1 MIQIQ
6 GIGNQTGKKF
16 WRSLNELSSTPKFK
30 EWLVQEFPEGAT
42 LLESGSRRRFM
53 QLMAASMGLAGLTAC
68 RRPVEKILP
77 YAKGVEGLVHGAP
90 QHYAT
95 VMNVAGQA
103 QPLVVEAID
112 GRPIKIEGN
121 RKHPLSNGS
130 ANAWAQASI
139 LSLYDPDRSQAV
151 LEKGKASTWDAFQAA
166 AKATFVGDG
175 EGIRVLSGAVVSP
188 TLASLRAGLAA
199 KHPKAKWIEYE
210 PINED
215 ASLAGSELAFGD
227 RLRPHLNLLKAD
239 VVVSLDCDFLQ
250 LDNPGLNIIRDFAK
264 RRKAVDSAVPA
275 VAGGEHKADGHASA
289 HGHTAVADHGPKPFP
304 EWDANKPKEQQSD
317 AHPKADGHNRSDGF
331 KASAPAAHSSDPA
344 GHSTAAIPA
353 GSAQEATTINRL
365 YVVEN
370 NFTLT
375 GAQAD
380 HRLRLRA
387 SDIQAFAADLAR
399 KVAALPQGLKI
410 LGQSDKFVAAL
421 GKDLLAHKGRSV
433 VVAGPRQPAIV
444 HALAAVINQTLG
456 NIGETVSY
464 TRPGRES
471 SSVGITELAKEIG
484 AGQVKTLV
492 VLGSNPLY
500 TAPADLEFAAKYKSI
515 ATTIHLGY
523 EVDETAVASTWH
535 LPESHALE
543 SWGDAVTS
551 DGTISLQQPLIEPLF
566 KTRSAIEVISLAL
579 GITTSAYEQVKAQ
592 AKLADSAWRQAL
604 HDGLI
609 AGSQATPSK
618 PVGNA
623 KAVETALGAA
633 PKPAAGLEVVFT
645 PSASTFD
652 GRYANNAWL
661 QEAPE
666 PMTKIVWDNPALV
679 SPKTAKELKL
689 EEGSVI
695 VVERGG
701 RKVEAP
707 VLVQPGHADNSV
719 TLSLGYGRTSVG
731 RVGTGVGYN
740 AYLLRSTDA
749 MGFGTG
755 VTVSKSPRTYA
766 LVTTQ
771 EHHDQA
777 GRPVVREATVEKYKE
792 QAQFASHD
800 DAHIELFQLFD
811 SFDYSKGNQ
820 WGMVVDLQS
829 CIGCNACLVA
839 CQSENNIPVV
849 GRDQVSKGREMHWIR
864 LDRYFTGTEDDPEVV
879 YQPMACQQ
887 CENAPCESVCP
898 VAATVHSPEGLNDM
912 AYNRCVGTRYCANN
926 CPYKVRRFNYFNW
939 HKDLEEVGKMVF
951 NPDVTVRM
959 RGVMEKC
966 NYCVQRIQEVKIA
979 HKIDGRKPI
988 QDGDVLTACQQ
999 TCPAEAISF
1008 GNINDPESVV
1018 SKMKKNNRNYTLLHE
1033 LNIKPRTTYLA
1044 KVRNPNPELA

>member
-1 MIQIQ
+1 MIQIE

-16 WRSLNELSSTPKFK
+16 WRSLNELASTPKFK

-42 LLESGSRRRFM
+42 DLLDRGSRRRFM

-112 GRPIKIEGN
+112 GRPVKIEGN
-121 RKHPLSNGS
+121 RKHPISNGA

-139 LSLYDPDRSQAV
+139 LSLYDPDRSQKV
-151 LEKGKASTWDAFQAA
+151 LEKGKASTWEAFGAA

-175 EGIRVLSGAVVSP
+175 EGIRILSGAVVSP
-188 TLASLRAGLAA
+188 TLASLRASLAA
-199 KHPKAKWIEYE
+199 KHPKAKWYEYE
-210 PINED
+210 PVNED
-215 ASLAGSELAFGD
+215 SALAGSELAFGD
-227 RLRPHLNLLKAD
+227 RLRPHYNLLKAD

-250 LDNPGLNIIRDFAK
+250 LDNPGLNVIRDFAK
-264 RRKAVDSAVPA
+264 RRRAVDSAVPA
-275 VAGGEHKADGHASA
+275 GHGGDHQAAGHKADAHKADEHKADGH
-289 HGHTAVADHGPKPFP
+289 
-304 EWDANKPKEQQSD
+304 
-317 AHPKADGHNRSDGF
+317 KADGH
-331 KASAPAAHSSDPA
+331 KADEHKADAAAHAPAAAANAAAAAPA
-344 GHSTAAIPA
+344 ATPAAAPAAEST
-353 GSAQEATTINRL
+353 SINRL

-387 SDIQAFAADLAR
+387 ADVQAFAADLAR
-399 KVAALPQGLKI
+399 EVAAIPQGLKI
-410 LGQSDKFVAAL
+410 LGQSDKYIAAL
-421 GKDLLAHKGRSV
+421 AKDLLAHKGRSV
-433 VVAGPRQPAIV
+433 VLAGPRQPAIV
-444 HALAAVINQTLG
+444 HALAAAINQTLG

-464 TRPGRES
+464 TRPGRTS
-471 SSVGITELAKEIG
+471 SAAEITELAKEVA

-492 VLGSNPLY
+492 LLGANPVY
-500 TAPADLEFAAKYKSI
+500 SAPADLDFGAKYKSI
-515 ATTIHLGY
+515 ATTIHLGF
-523 EVDETAVASTWH
+523 EVDETAAASTWH

-543 SWGDAVTS
+543 SWGDAMAA
-551 DGTISLQQPLIEPLF
+551 DGTVSLQQPLIEPIF
-566 KTRSAIEVISLAL
+566 KTKSAIEVVSMAL
-579 GITTSAYEQVKAQ
+579 GVATSAYEQVKAQ
-592 AKLADSAWRQAL
+592 SKLADPAWRQAL
-604 HDGLI
+604 HDGFV
-609 AGSQATPSK
+609 AGSQAALVK
-618 PVGNA
+618 PAANA
-623 KAVETALGAA
+623 KAVETALNAA
-633 PKPAAGLEVVFT
+633 PKAAAGLEVVFA

-719 TLSLGYGRTSVG
+719 TLTLGYGRTSVG

-740 AYLLRSTDA
+740 AYLLRTADA

-755 VTVSKSPRTYA
+755 ATLAKSARTYE

-777 GRPVVREATVEKYKE
+777 GRPVVREATVDKYKE
-792 QAQFASHD
+792 EAHFASHE

-879 YQPMACQQ
+879 HQPMACQQ

-939 HKDLEEVGKMVF
+939 HKDIEEVGKMVF

-979 HKIDGRKPI
+979 HKVDGRKPI
-988 QDGDVLTACQQ
+988 KDGDVLTACQQ

-1008 GNINDPESVV
+1008 GNINDPESAV

>member
-1 MIQIQ
+1 MIQIE

-16 WRSLNELSSTPKFK
+16 WRSLNELAATPKFR
-30 EWLVQEFPEGAT
+30 EWMVQEFPEGAND
-42 LLESGSRRRFM
+42 LLDTGSRRRFM
-53 QLMAASMGLAGLTAC
+53 QIMAASMGLAGLTAC

-77 YAKGVEGLVHGAP
+77 YAKGVEGLVHGVP

-103 QPLVVEAID
+103 QPLVIEAID
-112 GRPIKIEGN
+112 GRPVKIEGN
-121 RKHPLSNGS
+121 RKHPLSNGA

-139 LSLYDPDRSQAV
+139 LSLYDPDRSQKV
-151 LEKGKASTWDAFQAA
+151 LEKGKASTWEAFEVA
-166 AKATFVGDG
+166 AKGTFAGDG
-175 EGIRVLSGAVVSP
+175 EGIRILSGTVISP
-188 TLASLRAGLAA
+188 TIAGLRSSLAA
-199 KHPKAKWIEYE
+199 KHPKAKWVEYE

-215 ASLAGSELAFGD
+215 FALAGAELAFGD
-227 RLRPHLNLLKAD
+227 RLRPHYSLSKAD
-239 VVVSLDCDFLQ
+239 VVVSLDCDFLH
-250 LDNPGLNIIRDFAK
+250 LDNPGLNVIRDFAK

-275 VAGGEHKADGHASA
+275 GHAADHKPADHKAGEIAAGVHKVDEHPMAPPAGHEL
-289 HGHTAVADHGPKPFP
+289 AVA
-304 EWDANKPKEQQSD
+304 A
-317 AHPKADGHNRSDGF
+317 
-331 KASAPAAHSSDPA
+331 APAADAAAPA
-344 GHSTAAIPA
+344 SPFADA
-353 GSAQEATTINRL
+353 STINRL
-365 YVVEN
+365 YMVEN
-370 NFTLT
+370 HFTLT

-387 SDIQAFAADLAR
+387 ADVQAFAADLAR
-399 KVAALPQGLKI
+399 EVAALPQGLKI
-410 LGQSDKFVAAL
+410 LGQSDKFIAAL
-421 GKDLLAHKGRSV
+421 AKDLLAHKGRSLV
-433 VVAGPRQPAIV
+433 LAGPRQPAIV
-444 HALAAVINQTLG
+444 HALAAAINHTLG

-471 SSVGITELAKEIG
+471 AAVGITELAKEIG

-492 VLGSNPLY
+492 VLGANPLY
-500 TAPADLEFAAKYKSI
+500 TAPADLEFAAKYKSV
-515 ATTIHLGY
+515 ATTIHLGF
-523 EVDETAVASTWH
+523 EVDETAAASTWH
-535 LPESHALE
+535 LPESHGLE

-551 DGTISLQQPLIEPLF
+551 DGTLSLQQPLIEPIF
-566 KTRSAIEVISLAL
+566 KTKSAIEVISLGL
-579 GITTSAYEQVKAQ
+579 GLTTSAYELVKAQ
-592 AKLADSAWRQAL
+592 SKLADPAWRQAL
-604 HDGLI
+604 HDGLV
-609 AGSQATPSK
+609 AGSQVTPSK
-618 PVGNA
+618 PAANP
-623 KAVETALGAA
+623 KAVEAALSAA
-633 PKPAAGLEVVFT
+633 PKAAAGLELVFF
-645 PSASTFD
+645 PSASLFD

-666 PMTKIVWDNPALV
+666 PMTKIVWDNPAIV

-695 VVERGG
+695 VIERGG

-740 AYLLRSTDA
+740 AYLLRTTDA

-755 VTVSKSPRTYA
+755 VTISKSPRTYA

-777 GRPVVREATVEKYKE
+777 GRPVVREASVEKYKE
-792 QAQFASHD
+792 ESHFASHE
-800 DAHIELFQLFD
+800 DAHVELIQLFD

-879 YQPMACQQ
+879 HQPMACQQ

-939 HKDLEEVGKMVF
+939 HEDLEEVGKMVF

-966 NYCVQRIQEVKIA
+966 TYCVQRIQEVKIA

-1008 GNINDPESVV
+1008 GNINDPESAV

-1033 LNIKPRTTYLA
+1033 LNVRPRTTYLA

>member
-1 MIQIQ
+1 MIQIE

-16 WRSLNELSSTPKFK
+16 WRSLNELAATPMFK

-42 LLESGSRRRFM
+42 DLLDSGSRRRFM

-103 QPLVVEAID
+103 QALVVEAID
-112 GRPIKIEGN
+112 GRPVKIEGN
-121 RKHPLSNGS
+121 RKHPLSNGA

-139 LSLYDPDRSQAV
+139 LNLYDPDRSQQV
-151 LEKGKASTWDAFQAA
+151 LEKGKGSTWESFATA

-175 EGIRVLSGAVVSP
+175 EGVRLLSGAVLSP
-188 TLASLRAGLAA
+188 TLGALRTALLA
-199 KHPKAKWIEYE
+199 KHPKAKWFEFE
-210 PINED
+210 AVNED
-215 ASLAGSELAFGD
+215 AALAGSEVAFGD
-227 RLRPHLNLLKAD
+227 RLRPQYNLLKAD
-239 VVVSLDCDFLQ
+239 VVLSLDCDFLQ
-250 LDNPGLNIIRDFAK
+250 LDNPGLHVIRDFAK
-264 RRKAVDSAVPA
+264 RRKAVDVGVSAGHG
-275 VAGGEHKADGHASA
+275 AGHAASGHQSDEHKAAEHKTEEHKTPAPQA
-289 HGHTAVADHGPKPFP
+289 
-304 EWDANKPKEQQSD
+304 
-317 AHPKADGHNRSDGF
+317 
-331 KASAPAAHSSDPA
+331 APAAHAPA
-344 GHSTAAIPA
+344 APAAA
-353 GSAQEATTINRL
+353 TEAATVNRL

-387 SDIQAFAADLAR
+387 ADVQAFAADLAR
-399 KVAALPQGLKI
+399 EVGALPQGLKI
-410 LGQSDKFVAAL
+410 LGQSDKLIAAL
-421 GKDLLAHKGRSV
+421 AKDLLAHKGRSV
-433 VVAGPRQPAIV
+433 VMAGPRQPAVV
-444 HALAAVINQTLG
+444 HALAAALNQVLG

-464 TRPGRES
+464 TRAGRDS
-471 SSVGITELAKEIG
+471 SAVAITELAKEIG

-492 VLGSNPLY
+492 VLGGNPVY
-500 TAPADLEFAAKYKSI
+500 NAPADLDFAAKYKTVS
-515 ATTIHLGY
+515 TTIHLGS

-543 SWGDAVTS
+543 SWGDAVSS
-551 DGTISLQQPLIEPLF
+551 DGTVSLQQPLIEPIF
-566 KTRSAIEVISLAL
+566 KTKSAIEVLSLAL
-579 GITTSAYEQVKAQ
+579 GMTASAYEQVKAQ
-592 AKLADSAWRQAL
+592 SKLADAAWRQAL

-609 AGSQATPSK
+609 AGSQAAAVK
-618 PVGNA
+618 PALNA
-623 KAVETALGAA
+623 KAVEAALAAA
-633 PKPAAGLEVVFT
+633 PKPAAGIEVVFA

-719 TLSLGYGRTSVG
+719 TLTLGYGRTAVG

-740 AYLLRSTDA
+740 AYLLRTADA

-755 VTVSKSPRTYA
+755 VTITKSSRTYS

-777 GRPVVREATVEKYKE
+777 GRPVVREATLAKYKE
-792 QAQFASHD
+792 EAHFASHE

-811 SFDYSKGNQ
+811 SYDYSKGNQ

-864 LDRYFTGTEDDPEVV
+864 LDRYFTGTEEDPEVV
-879 YQPMACQQ
+879 HQPMACQQ

-966 NYCVQRIQEVKIA
+966 NYCVQRIQEVKIT
-979 HKIDGRKPI
+979 HKVNGRKPI

-1008 GNINDPESVV
+1008 GNLNDPESAV
-1018 SKMKKNNRNYTLLHE
+1018 SKLKKNNRNYTLLHE
-1033 LNIKPRTTYLA
+1033 LNVKPRTTYLA

>member
-1 MIQIQ
+1 MIQIE

-16 WRSLNELSSTPKFK
+16 WRSLNELASTPKFK
-30 EWLVQEFPEGAT
+30 EWLVQEFPDGASE
-42 LLESGSRRRFM
+42 LLDTGSRRRFM

-112 GRPIKIEGN
+112 GRPVKIEGN
-121 RKHPLSNGS
+121 KKHPLSNGS

-139 LSLYDPDRSQAV
+139 LNLYDPDRSQKV
-151 LEKGKASTWDAFQAA
+151 LEKGKASTWEAFQAA

-175 EGIRVLSGAVVSP
+175 EGIRVLSGAVLSP
-188 TLASLRAGLAA
+188 TLASLRANLAT
-199 KHPKAKWIEYE
+199 KHPKAKWVEFE
-210 PINED
+210 PLNED
-215 ASLAGSELAFGD
+215 ASLAGAEMAFGD
-227 RLRPHLNLLKAD
+227 RLRPHYNLLKAD

-250 LDNPGLNIIRDFAK
+250 LDNPGLNVIRDFAK
-264 RRKAVDSAVPA
+264 RRKAVDAAVPA
-275 VAGGEHKADGHASA
+275 GHAADHKSGDHKADA
-289 HGHTAVADHGPKPFP
+289 HQADAHSADH
-304 EWDANKPKEQQSD
+304 
-317 AHPKADGHNRSDGF
+317 KADDH
-331 KASAPAAHSSDPA
+331 KAAAKTSEPAAAAPAAPA
-344 GHSTAAIPA
+344 ASTSETA
-353 GSAQEATTINRL
+353 TINRL

-387 SDIQAFAADLAR
+387 ADVQAFAADLAR
-399 KVAALPQGLKI
+399 EIAALPQGLKI
-410 LGQSDKFVAAL
+410 LGQGDKFVAAL
-421 GKDLLAHKGRSV
+421 AKDLLSHKGRSIV
-433 VVAGPRQPAIV
+433 LAGPRQPAIV

-471 SSVGITELAKEIG
+471 SLSAISELAKEIG
-484 AGQVKTLV
+484 SGQVKTLV
-492 VLGSNPLY
+492 VLGSNPVY
-500 TAPADLEFAAKYKSI
+500 SAPADLEFAAKYKSV
-515 ATTIHLGY
+515 ATTIHLGF
-523 EVDETAVASTWH
+523 EVDETAAASTWH
-535 LPESHALE
+535 LPESHPLE
-543 SWGDAVTS
+543 SWGDAAAS
-551 DGTISLQQPLIEPLF
+551 DGTLSLQQPLIEPIF
-566 KTRSAIEVISLAL
+566 KTKSAIEVVAIAL
-579 GITTSAYEQVKAQ
+579 GLTSSAYELVKAQ
-592 AKLADSAWRQAL
+592 SKLDDSAWRQAL
-604 HDGLI
+604 HDGMV
-609 AGSQATPSK
+609 AGSQAPLAK
-618 PVGNA
+618 PVANA

-633 PKPAAGLEVVFT
+633 PKAAAGLEVVFA

-719 TLSLGYGRTSVG
+719 TLSLGYGRTSIG

-740 AYLLRSTDA
+740 AYLLRTADA

-755 VTVSKSPRTYA
+755 ATITKSPRTYA

-792 QAQFASHD
+792 ESHFASHE

-811 SFDYSKGNQ
+811 SYDYSKGNQ

-879 YQPMACQQ
+879 HQPMACQQ

-979 HKIDGRKPI
+979 HKVDGRKPI
-988 QDGDVLTACQQ
+988 KDGDVLTACQQ

-1008 GNINDPESVV
+1008 GNINDPESAV

>member
-1 MIQIQ
+1 MIQIE

-16 WRSLNELSSTPKFK
+16 WRSLNELASTPKFK

-42 LLESGSRRRFM
+42 DLIDTGSRRRFM

-103 QPLVVEAID
+103 HPLVVEAID
-112 GRPIKIEGN
+112 GRPVKIEGN
-121 RKHPLSNGS
+121 RKHPLSNGA

-139 LSLYDPDRSQAV
+139 LSLYDPDRSQKV
-151 LEKGKASTWDAFQAA
+151 LEKGKASTWEAFQSA

-175 EGIRVLSGAVVSP
+175 EGIRILSGALLSP
-188 TLASLRAGLAA
+188 TLAGLRAALAA
-199 KHPKAKWIEYE
+199 KHPKAKWVEYE

-215 ASLAGSELAFGD
+215 AALAGSELAFGD
-227 RLRPHLNLLKAD
+227 RLRPHFNLSKAD

-250 LDNPGLNIIRDFAK
+250 LDNPGLNVIRDFAK

-275 VAGGEHKADGHASA
+275 GHGTEHKAAGHKADEHKQGEHKADDHKAEEPKAAAPVAAADPAATPAASA
-289 HGHTAVADHGPKPFP
+289 G
-304 EWDANKPKEQQSD
+304 E
-317 AHPKADGHNRSDGF
+317 
-331 KASAPAAHSSDPA
+331 SS
-344 GHSTAAIPA
+344 
-353 GSAQEATTINRL
+353 TINRL

-375 GAQAD
+375 GARAD

-387 SDIQAFAADLAR
+387 ADVQAFAADLAR
-399 KVAALPQGLKI
+399 EVAALPQGLKI
-410 LGQSDKFVAAL
+410 LGQSDKFISAL
-421 GKDLLAHKGRSV
+421 AKDLLAHKGRSV
-433 VVAGPRQPAIV
+433 VLAGPRQPAAV

-471 SSVGITELAKEIG
+471 SATAITDLAKEMG

-492 VLGSNPLY
+492 VLGANPLY
-500 TAPADLEFAAKYKSI
+500 TAPADLEFAAKYKAI
-515 ATTIHLGY
+515 ATTIHLGF
-523 EVDETAVASTWH
+523 EVDETAAASTWH

-543 SWGDAVTS
+543 SWGDAVAA
-551 DGTISLQQPLIEPLF
+551 DGTISLQQPLIEPIF
-566 KTRSAIEVISLAL
+566 PTKSVIEVVALAL
-579 GITTSAYEQVKAQ
+579 GQTASAYELVKSQ
-592 AKLADSAWRQAL
+592 SKLDDPAWRQAL
-604 HDGLI
+604 HEGFV
-609 AGSQATPSK
+609 AGTQAPLAK
-618 PVGNA
+618 PAANS
-623 KAVETALGAA
+623 KAVEAAIAAA
-633 PKPAAGLEVVFT
+633 PKPAAGLEVVFA
-645 PSASTFD
+645 PSASAFD

-695 VVERGG
+695 VVERNG

-740 AYLLRSTDA
+740 AYLLRTADA

-755 VTVSKSPRTYA
+755 VNITKSPRTYA

-792 QAQFASHD
+792 EAHFASHE

-879 YQPMACQQ
+879 HQPMACQQ

-979 HKIDGRKPI
+979 HKVDGRKPI
-988 QDGDVLTACQQ
+988 KDGEVLTACQQ

-1008 GNINDPESVV
+1008 GNINDPESAV

>member
-1 MIQIQ
+1 MIQIE

-16 WRSLNELSSTPKFK
+16 WRSLNELASTPKFK
-30 EWLVQEFPEGAT
+30 EWLVQEFPEGSAE
-42 LLESGSRRRFM
+42 LLDSGSRRRFM

-77 YAKGVEGLVHGAP
+77 YSKGVEGLVHGAP

-95 VMNVAGQA
+95 VMNIAGQA
-103 QPLVVEAID
+103 HPVVVEAID
-112 GRPIKIEGN
+112 GRPVKIEGN

-139 LSLYDPDRSQAV
+139 LSLYDPDRSQKV
-151 LEKGKASTWDAFQAA
+151 LAKGKASTWEAFQAA

-175 EGIRVLSGAVVSP
+175 EGIRILSGAVLSP
-188 TLASLRAGLAA
+188 TLAGLRTSLAS
-199 KHPKAKWIEYE
+199 KHPKAKWVEYE

-215 ASLAGSELAFGD
+215 ASLSGSELAFGD
-227 RLRPHLNLLKAD
+227 RLRPHLNLSKAD

-250 LDNPGLNIIRDFAK
+250 LDNPGLHVIRDFAK
-264 RRKAVDSAVPA
+264 RRKAVDGVVPA
-275 VAGGEHKADGHASA
+275 SPAAEHKTGA
-289 HGHTAVADHGPKPFP
+289 HGPTHHRETPFP
-304 EWDANKPKEQQSD
+304 LWDANKADEHKGDQ
-317 AHPKADGHNRSDGF
+317 HKADEH
-331 KASAPAAHSSDPA
+331 KAAVVPAPHATDAPTPA
-344 GHSTAAIPA
+344 GTVAVA
-353 GSAQEATTINRL
+353 EASTINRL

-387 SDIQAFAADLAR
+387 ADVQAFAADLAR
-399 KVAALPQGLKI
+399 EVAALPQGLKI
-410 LGQSDKFVAAL
+410 LGQSDKFIAAL
-421 GKDLLAHKGRSV
+421 AKDLLAHKGRSV
-433 VVAGPRQPAIV
+433 VLAGPRQSAVV

-464 TRPGRES
+464 TRPGRV
-471 SSVGITELAKEIG
+471 SSVTGIAELAKEIG

-492 VLGSNPLY
+492 VLGANPLY
-500 TAPADLEFAAKYKSI
+500 SAPADLEFAAKYKSI
-515 ATTIHLGY
+515 ATTIHLGF

-543 SWGDAVTS
+543 SWGDAAAA
-551 DGTISLQQPLIEPLF
+551 DGTISLQQPLIEPIF
-566 KTRSAIEVISLAL
+566 QTKSAIELVALAL
-579 GITTSAYEQVKAQ
+579 GQTASAYELVKAQ
-592 AKLADSAWRQAL
+592 AKLADPAWRQAL
-604 HDGLI
+604 HDGMV
-609 AGSQATPSK
+609 AGSQAPVAK
-618 PVGNA
+618 PVANA
-623 KAVETALGAA
+623 KAVETALAAA
-633 PKPAAGLEVVFT
+633 PKAAAGLEVVFA

-740 AYLLRSTDA
+740 AYLLRTADA

-755 VTVSKSPRTYA
+755 ATISKSPRTYA

-792 QAQFASHD
+792 EAHFASHE

-811 SFDYSKGNQ
+811 GFDYSKGNQ

-979 HKIDGRKPI
+979 HKVDGRKPI
-988 QDGDVLTACQQ
+988 KDGDVLTACQQ

>member
-1 MIQIQ
+1 MIQIE

-16 WRSLNELSSTPKFK
+16 WRSLNELAATPKFK
-30 EWLVQEFPEGAT
+30 EWLGQEFPEGAT
-42 LLESGSRRRFM
+42 ELLDSGSRRRFM

-112 GRPIKIEGN
+112 GRPVKIEGN
-121 RKHPLSNGS
+121 RNHPVSKGS

-139 LSLYDPDRSQAV
+139 LNLYDPDRSQKV
-151 LEKGKASTWDAFQAA
+151 LEKGKTSTWEAFEAA
-166 AKATFVGDG
+166 AKATFVADG
-175 EGIRVLSGAVVSP
+175 EGVRVLSGVVLSP
-188 TLASLRAGLAA
+188 TLGALRASLLA

-210 PINED
+210 AINED
-215 ASLAGSELAFGD
+215 AALAGSEVAFGE
-227 RLRPHLNLLKAD
+227 RLRPQFNLLKAD
-239 VVVSLDCDFLQ
+239 VVLSLDCDFLQ
-250 LDNPGLNIIRDFAK
+250 LDNPGLNVIRDFAK
-264 RRKAVDSAVPA
+264 RRKAVD
-275 VAGGEHKADGHASA
+275 AG
-289 HGHTAVADHGPKPFP
+289 V
-304 EWDANKPKEQQSD
+304 
-317 AHPKADGHNRSDGF
+317 
-331 KASAPAAHSSDPA
+331 PA
-344 GHSTAAIPA
+344 GHSAGHGEGHAAAGHNADAHQSAEHKAAEHKTEEPKAEPPKTAAAAHAAA
-353 GSAQEATTINRL
+353 GVNRL

-387 SDIQAFAADLAR
+387 ADVQAFAADLAR
-399 KVAALPQGLKI
+399 EVGALPQGLKI
-410 LGQSDKFVAAL
+410 LGQSDKLIAAL
-421 GKDLLAHKGRSV
+421 AKDLLAHKGRSAV
-433 VVAGPRQPAIV
+433 LAGPRQPAAV
-444 HALAAVINQTLG
+444 HALAAAINQALG
-456 NIGETVSY
+456 NIGETVMY

-471 SSVGITELAKEIG
+471 SAFGITELAKEIG

-492 VLGSNPLY
+492 VVGANPVY
-500 TAPADLEFAAKYKSI
+500 NAPADLEFAAKFKSV
-515 ATTIHLGY
+515 ATTIHLGS
-523 EVDETAVASTWH
+523 EVDETAVSATWH

-543 SWGDAVTS
+543 SWGDAIAS
-551 DGTISLQQPLIEPLF
+551 DGTISLQQPLIEPIF
-566 KTRSAIEVISLAL
+566 KTKSAIEVVSLVL
-579 GITTSAYEQVKAQ
+579 GVPTSAYEQVKAN
-592 AKLADSAWRQAL
+592 AKLADAAWRQAL

-609 AGSQATPSK
+609 AGSQPAAVK
-618 PVGNA
+618 PALNA
-623 KAVETALGAA
+623 KAVESALASAPKAA
-633 PKPAAGLEVVFT
+633 PGMEVVFA

-679 SPKTAKELKL
+679 SPRTAKELKL

-719 TLSLGYGRTSVG
+719 TLALGYGRTSVG

-740 AYLLRSTDA
+740 AYLLRTADA

-755 VTVSKSPRTYA
+755 VTITKSPRTYT

-777 GRPVVREATVEKYKE
+777 GRPVVRESTVAEYKQEAHFATHE
-792 QAQFASHD
+792 
-800 DAHIELFQLFD
+800 DAHVELFQLFD
-811 SFDYSKGNQ
+811 SYDYSKGNQ

-849 GRDQVSKGREMHWIR
+849 GRDQVAKGREMHWIR
-864 LDRYFTGTEDDPEVV
+864 LDRYFTGTEEDPEVV
-879 YQPMACQQ
+879 HQPMACQQ

-979 HKIDGRKPI
+979 HKVNGRKPI

-1008 GNINDPESVV
+1008 GNLNDPESAV

-1033 LNIKPRTTYLA
+1033 LNVKPRTTYLA

>member
-1 MIQIQ
+1 MIQIE

-16 WRSLNELSSTPKFK
+16 WRSLNELAATPKFK
-30 EWLVQEFPEGAT
+30 EWLVQEFPEGASD
-42 LLESGSRRRFM
+42 LLDTGSRRRFM

-77 YAKGVEGLVHGAP
+77 YAKGVEGLTHGVP

-121 RKHPLSNGS
+121 RKHPLSNGA

-139 LSLYDPDRSQAV
+139 LSLYDPDRSQKV
-151 LEKGKASTWDAFQAA
+151 LEKGKASTWEAFQAA
-166 AKATFVGDG
+166 AKATFVSDG
-175 EGIRVLSGAVVSP
+175 EGVRILSGAVVSP
-188 TLASLRAGLAA
+188 TLAGLRASLVA
-199 KHPKAKWIEYE
+199 KHPKAKWVEYE
-210 PINED
+210 PVNED
-215 ASLAGSELAFGD
+215 SSLAGSDLAFGD
-227 RLRPHLNLLKAD
+227 RLRPQYNLSKAD

-250 LDNPGLNIIRDFAK
+250 LDNPGLNVIRDFAK

-275 VAGGEHKADGHASA
+275 GHAADSKAAAHKTDEHKADEHQAA
-289 HGHTAVADHGPKPFP
+289 
-304 EWDANKPKEQQSD
+304 
-317 AHPKADGHNRSDGF
+317 
-331 KASAPAAHSSDPA
+331 APAAHAPAVAAAPVATPATPATESS
-344 GHSTAAIPA
+344 
-353 GSAQEATTINRL
+353 TINRL

-387 SDIQAFAADLAR
+387 ADVQAFAADLAR
-399 KVAALPQGLKI
+399 EVAALPQGLKI

-421 GKDLLAHKGRSV
+421 AKDLLAHKGRSV
-433 VVAGPRQPAIV
+433 VLAGPRQPAIV
-444 HALAAVINQTLG
+444 HALAAAINQTLG

-471 SSVGITELAKEIG
+471 SAVSITELAKEIG

-492 VLGSNPLY
+492 VLGANPLY
-500 TAPADLEFAAKYKSI
+500 TAPADLEFAAKYKSV
-515 ATTIHLGY
+515 ATTIHLGF
-523 EVDETAVASTWH
+523 EVDETAAASTWH
-535 LPESHALE
+535 LPESHGLE
-543 SWGDAVTS
+543 SWGDAVTA
-551 DGTISLQQPLIEPLF
+551 DGTLSLQQPLIEPIF
-566 KTRSAIEVISLAL
+566 KTKSAIEVVAVAL
-579 GITTSAYEQVKAQ
+579 GLTTSAYELVKAQ
-592 AKLADSAWRQAL
+592 SKLADPAWRQAL
-604 HDGLI
+604 HDGMV
-609 AGSQATPSK
+609 AGSQAPFVK
-618 PVGNA
+618 PAANV
-623 KAVETALGAA
+623 KAVESALAAA
-633 PKPAAGLEVVFT
+633 PKAAAGLEVVFA
-645 PSASTFD
+645 PSASAFD

-695 VVERGG
+695 VIERGG

-740 AYLLRSTDA
+740 AYALRTADA

-755 VTVSKSPRTYA
+755 ATISKSARTYA

-792 QAQFASHD
+792 ESHFASHE

-879 YQPMACQQ
+879 HQPMACQQ

-966 NYCVQRIQEVKIA
+966 NYCVQRIQEAKIS
-979 HKIDGRKPI
+979 HKVDGRKPI

-1008 GNINDPESVV
+1008 GNINDPESAV

>member
-1 MIQIQ
+1 MIQIE

-16 WRSLNELSSTPKFK
+16 WRSLNELASTPKFK

-42 LLESGSRRRFM
+42 DLIDTGSRRRFM

-103 QPLVVEAID
+103 HPLVVEAID
-112 GRPIKIEGN
+112 GRPVKIEGN
-121 RKHPLSNGS
+121 RKHPLSNGA

-139 LSLYDPDRSQAV
+139 LSLYDPDRSQKV
-151 LEKGKASTWDAFQAA
+151 LEKGKASTWEAFQAA

-175 EGIRVLSGAVVSP
+175 EGVRVLSGSLLSP
-188 TLASLRAGLAA
+188 TLAGLRAALIA
-199 KHPKAKWIEYE
+199 KHPKAKWVEYE

-215 ASLAGSELAFGD
+215 SALAGAELAFGD
-227 RLRPHLNLLKAD
+227 RLRPHFNLSKAD

-250 LDNPGLNIIRDFAK
+250 LDNPGLNVIRDFAK

-275 VAGGEHKADGHASA
+275 GHGTEHKAASHKADEHKAGEHKVD
-289 HGHTAVADHGPKPFP
+289 DHKA
-304 EWDANKPKEQQSD
+304 EE
-317 AHPKADGHNRSDGF
+317 PKA
-331 KASAPAAHSSDPA
+331 AAPVVAAAPAAAPAASAGESS
-344 GHSTAAIPA
+344 
-353 GSAQEATTINRL
+353 TINRL

-387 SDIQAFAADLAR
+387 ADVQAFAADLAR
-399 KVAALPQGLKI
+399 EVAALPQGLKI
-410 LGQSDKFVAAL
+410 LGQSDKFIAAL
-421 GKDLLAHKGRSV
+421 AKDLLAHKGRSIV
-433 VVAGPRQPAIV
+433 LAGPRQPAAV

-471 SSVGITELAKEIG
+471 SATAITDLAKEMG

-492 VLGSNPLY
+492 VLGANPLY
-500 TAPADLEFAAKYKSI
+500 TAPADLEFAAKYKAI
-515 ATTIHLGY
+515 ATTIHLGF
-523 EVDETAVASTWH
+523 EVDETAAASTWH

-543 SWGDAVTS
+543 SWGDAVAA
-551 DGTISLQQPLIEPLF
+551 DGTISLQQPLIEPIF
-566 KTRSAIEVISLAL
+566 PTKSVIEVVALAL
-579 GITTSAYEQVKAQ
+579 GQTASAYELVKSQ
-592 AKLADSAWRQAL
+592 SKLDDPAWRQAL
-604 HDGLI
+604 HEGFV
-609 AGSQATPSK
+609 AGTQAPLAK
-618 PVGNA
+618 PAANS
-623 KAVETALGAA
+623 KAVEAAIAAA
-633 PKPAAGLEVVFT
+633 PKPAAGLEVVFA
-645 PSASTFD
+645 PSASAFD

-695 VVERGG
+695 VVERNG

-740 AYLLRSTDA
+740 AYLLRTADA

-755 VTVSKSPRTYA
+755 VNITKSPRTYA

-792 QAQFASHD
+792 EAHFASHE

-879 YQPMACQQ
+879 HQPMACQQ

-979 HKIDGRKPI
+979 HKVDGRKPI
-988 QDGDVLTACQQ
+988 KDGDVLTACQQ

-1008 GNINDPESVV
+1008 GNINDPESAV